1 MKSSSSFT
9 CRITLTTSKMKFEDC
24 YPVEITGEF
33 LCSWYCVVQSQC
45 CTTVPDRTLL
55 CSESDCC
62 ATYTKLY

>member
-1 MKSSSSFT
+1 S
-9 CRITLTTSKMKFEDC
+9 
-24 YPVEITGEF
+24 YPVTLFYCLNHSVQQRLIREMF

-62 ATYTKLY
+62 AAYTKLY